1 MDSKYKEWT
10 LMVVVN
16 FINSKGVVKTVDGT
30 EGQTLM
36 DCAKNNDIYEIEAEC
51 GGGCSCA
58 TCHVYV
64 QDEWLNK
71 IDKPTEMEE
80 DMLDFAIDVKENS
93 RLSCQIK
100 LDVNLDGITIHTP
113 EKQF

>member
-1 MDSKYKEWT
+1 
-10 LMVVVN
+10 
-16 FINSKGVVKTVDGT
+16 
-30 EGQTLM
+30 M

-58 TCHVYV
+58 TCHVYI
-64 QDEWLNK
+64 QDEWV
-71 IDKPTEMEE
+71 DKLDAPTEMEE

-100 LDVNLDGITIHTP
+100 IDKTLDGITIQTP

>member
-1 MDSKYKEWT
+1 
-10 LMVVVN
+10 MVLIN
-16 FINSKGVVKTVDGT
+16 FISSKGIQKSVNAT
-30 EGQTLM
+30 EGETLM
-36 DCAKNNDIYEIEAEC
+36 DCAKNNDIHEIEADC

-64 QDEWLNK
+64 HEEWVNA
-71 IDKPTEMEE
+71 IEAPTEMEE

-93 RLSCQIK
+93 RLSCQVKIDK
-100 LDVNLDGITIHTP
+100 SLDGITIFTP

>member
-1 MDSKYKEWT
+1 
-10 LMVVVN
+10 
-16 FINSKGVVKTVDGT
+16 
-30 EGQTLM
+30 M
-36 DCAKNNDIYEIEAEC
+36 DCAKNHDIYEIEAEC

-58 TCHVYV
+58 TCHVYI
-64 QDEWLNK
+64 QDNWV
-71 IDKPTEMEE
+71 DKLDAPTEMEE

-100 LDVNLDGITIHTP
+100 IDKTLAGITIQTP